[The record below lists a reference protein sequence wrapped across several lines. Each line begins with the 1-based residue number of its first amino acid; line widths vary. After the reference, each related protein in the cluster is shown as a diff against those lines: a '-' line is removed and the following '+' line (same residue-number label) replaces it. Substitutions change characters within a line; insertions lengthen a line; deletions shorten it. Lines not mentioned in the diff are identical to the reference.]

1 MWVGK
6 MPRHGAGFRAP
17 VRTRRNRFNMRG
29 GRLSNLSVWRLR
41 RGIHLERIT
50 PGHPEA
56 HGGHER
62 MHRTHKTA
70 ATKPAAANVLQ
81 QHARFGTLCV
91 ATTASVRTRP
101 RHAHALESEPAE
113 LTVSQVFAAQ
123 KWGANRWT
131 VRKCYL

>member
-113 LTVSQVFAAQ
+113 LTVS
-123 KWGANRWT
+123 
-131 VRKCYL
+131 